1 MTQIPVGSS
10 QETPED
16 LCSTVSIATVGKAVM
31 RPKVSVVIC
40 AYSLGRWEDLRR
52 AIQSVQKQTQVA
64 GEIVLVV
71 DHCPELLKRANL
83 LPLDI
88 VVIPNRFEKGLS
100 GARNTGATRARGDIV
115 AFLDDDAVADPDWLT
130 RIVNHYEDPR
140 ILGVCGMVR
149 PDWEDGRPKWF
160 PSELDWVVGCSY
172 RGMPSSSS
180 PMRNFIAAN
189 MSFRR
194 VVLQD
199 SGGFSNGLGQV
210 GAIPPGCEE
219 TELCLRI
226 SQRNPDSIL
235 LYEPAAA
242 VRHRVSNQRA
252 TWSYLRSRCYAEGLS
267 RAMVARLA
275 GPDRVLASERAYVR
289 SSVTRGIWRSLADAA
304 RGRLVGALAAL
315 ALVVAVAAMATGYLV
330 GTVTR
335 RGSSADSTVISNAS
349 GTSANGHYSGPAT
362 VSRRTKADTG
372 RLYHR
377 AVIIPWISLAGCV
390 ALWASAL
397 RGVNVA
403 RIGSAELGLVSV
415 LPITFWAAL
424 AGLMASF
431 SWAVTRRE
439 SRWPILTAH
448 LLALVIILHAT
459 PAILYGTLRYS
470 WAWKHVGVVDYIA
483 NNGIHFNLLGE
494 LGVYQGWP
502 GFFALN
508 SFLILASGLHTA
520 LSYAPWVLVLNDLLW
535 LGPVILIARAFTSD
549 QRLIWTT
556 AWLFELGNWV
566 GQDYFS
572 PQAFAF
578 FLYLTVIAVCLRW
591 LWHPRIGPP
600 PMTETTGAAEYRQPQ
615 RWAMVL
621 CLVPM
626 MAAIASSHQLTPF
639 MLLGALILLVVFRQL
654 RPRTLPLV
662 MAAIT
667 VGWIMYGG
675 LPWLKA
681 NSAQIFIGVGDPWA
695 NVGLHIV
702 GQGQVPTGQI
712 LVDWGSRA
720 VSGAIG
726 LLALIG
732 FSRYR
737 RYHDR
742 QARSSWNRLA
752 VLAVAALPAAV
763 ANSYGGEIV
772 FRVYLF
778 ALPFMAVAAAAAFFP
793 TAERSWSTAPLAL
806 LAVVTILLIGGFSLG
821 NYGQEAINY
830 LSPSDVAA
838 AGWLYRTAP
847 RGAELVSVDSN
858 YPYAFVHY
866 DWYDYGFLDA
876 SASLSQAVLRAPVKT
891 VTRVMADSSG
901 PAYLILTDSQ
911 SAAVRLD
918 GIWPPGSYER
928 VTHALLTSPNFKLVY
943 RNGDAMI
950 LQLVR

>member
-1 MTQIPVGSS
+1 M
-10 QETPED
+10 
-16 LCSTVSIATVGKAVM
+16 AMVGKAGM

-52 AIQSVQKQTQVA
+52 AIQSVQTQTQVA
-64 GEIVLVV
+64 EEIVLVV
-71 DHCPELLKRANL
+71 DHCPELLKQANH

-88 VVIPNRFEKGLS
+88 IVIPNRFEKGPS
-100 GARNTGATRARGDIV
+100 GARNTGAARARGDIV
-115 AFLDDDAVADPDWLT
+115 AFLDDDAAADPDWLT
-130 RIVNHYEDPR
+130 RIMSHYEDPR
-140 ILGVCGMVR
+140 ILGVCGMMR

-172 RGMPSSSS
+172 QGMSSSS
-180 PMRNFIAAN
+180 APVRSFIAAN

-199 SGGFSNGLGQV
+199 SGGFSHALGRV
-210 GAIPPGCEE
+210 DATPFGCEE

-226 SQRNPDSIL
+226 SQRNPDGIL

-267 RAMVARLA
+267 KAMVVRLA
-275 GPDRVLASERAYVR
+275 GPDRALASERAFVR
-289 SSVTRGIWRSLADAA
+289 SAITRGIWRSLADAA
-304 RGRLVGALAAL
+304 RGKLAGALAAL
-315 ALVVAVAAMATGYLV
+315 ALVVAVAVTATGYLV
-330 GTVTR
+330 GMVTR
-335 RGSSADSTVISNAS
+335 RGGSADSAAISNAP
-349 GTSANGHYSGPAT
+349 GAAANGHHAGLAAVSGRPE
-362 VSRRTKADTG
+362 ADTS
-372 RLYHR
+372 RLHR
-377 AVIIPWISLAGCV
+377 RAAIIPWIGLAGCI

-439 SRWPILTAH
+439 SRWPILAAH
-448 LLALVIILHAT
+448 LLTLVIILHAT

-470 WAWKHVGVVDYIA
+470 WAWKHTGVVDYIA
-483 NNGIHFNLLGE
+483 NNGIHFNLGGE

-508 SFLILASGLHTA
+508 AFLTQASGLHTA
-520 LSYAPWVLVLNDLLW
+520 LGYAPWVLVLNNLLW

-572 PQAFAF
+572 PQAFTF

-600 PMTETTGAAEYRQPQ
+600 PMTETTDTAEYRQPQ

-675 LPWLKA
+675 LPWLKV
-681 NSAQIFIGVGDPWA
+681 NSAKVFSGMGDPWA
-695 NVGLHIV
+695 NIGLHIV

-726 LLALIG
+726 VLALIG
-732 FSRYR
+732 FWRYR

-742 QARSSWNRLA
+742 RARSSWNRLA

-763 ANSYGGEIV
+763 ANSYGGEII

-793 TAERSWSTAPLAL
+793 TAERSWSTAPVAL
-806 LAVVTILLIGGFSLG
+806 LTVVTIMLIGGFSLG
-821 NYGQEAINY
+821 NYGQEAINH
-830 LSPSDVAA
+830 LSPNEVAA
-838 AGWLYRTAP
+838 ASWLYRTAP
-847 RGAELVSVDSN
+847 RGAELISVDSN

-876 SASLSQAVLRAPVKT
+876 TASSSRTVLRAPVKT

-918 GIWPPGSYER
+918 AIWAPGAYER

-950 LQLVR
+950 LQLAR

>member
-1 MTQIPVGSS
+1 MSAGFC
-10 QETPED
+10 QETPGD
-16 LCSTVSIATVGKAVM
+16 RHYAKSIAVVGNVVT

-40 AYSLGRWEDLRR
+40 AGTLDKWEDLWR
-52 AIQSVQKQTQVA
+52 AVQSVREQTEVA
-64 GEIVLVV
+64 EEIVVL
-71 DHCPELLKRANL
+71 DHCPELFEQANL
-83 LPLDI
+83 LPQDV

-100 GARNTGATRARGDIV
+100 GARNTGVARARGDIV
-115 AFLDDDAVADPDWLT
+115 AFLDDDAAADPDWLT
-130 RIVNHYEDPR
+130 RIADRYEDPR
-140 ILGVCGMVR
+140 ILGVGGMVR
-149 PDWEDGRPKWF
+149 PEWEDARPQWF
-160 PSELDWVVGCSY
+160 PSELDWVLDCCY
-172 RGMPSSSS
+172 RGMPSSSV
-180 PMRNFIAAN
+180 PVRKFIGAN

-194 VVLQD
+194 TVLQD
-199 SGGFSNGLGQV
+199 VGGFSNGLSRL
-210 GAIPPGCEE
+210 GATPPCCEE

-226 SQRNPDSIL
+226 SQRNPDGIL

-242 VRHRVSNQRA
+242 VRHRISNKHA

-267 RAMVARLA
+267 KAMVARLA
-275 GPDRVLASERAYVR
+275 GSDRALASERGYVR
-289 SSVTRGIWRSLADAA
+289 SAIPRAIWQSLIDAA
-304 RGRLVGALAAL
+304 HGKLAGALAAL
-315 ALVVAVAAMATGYLV
+315 ALVVAVAMTAVGYLV

-335 RGSSADSTVISNAS
+335 RGGSADSAVVSNAP
-349 GTSANGHYSGPAT
+349 GAAANSRHAGPAM
-362 VSRRTKADTG
+362 VSSRTEADVGRR
-372 RLYHR
+372 RYRR
-377 AVIIPWISLAGCV
+377 AVIIPWISLAGCI

-397 RGVNVA
+397 RGVNVG

-415 LPITFWAAL
+415 MPITFWAAL

-439 SRWPILTAH
+439 SRWPILAMH
-448 LLALVIILHAT
+448 VLALVIILHAT

-470 WAWKHVGVVDYIA
+470 WAWKHIGVVAYIA
-483 NNGIHFNLLGE
+483 DNGIHFNLLGE

-508 SFLILASGLHTA
+508 AFLTVASGLHTA
-520 LSYAPWVLVLNDLLW
+520 LGYAPWVLPLNNLLW
-535 LGPVILIARAFTSD
+535 LGPIILIARTFTSD
-549 QRLIWTT
+549 QRLIWTA

-615 RWAMVL
+615 RWMMVL

-639 MLLGALILLVVFRQL
+639 VLLGALILLVVFRQL
-654 RPRTLPLV
+654 RPRTLPLL

-681 NSAQIFIGVGDPWA
+681 NTAQLLNGVGDPWA
-695 NVGLHIV
+695 NVGAHIV

-726 LLALIG
+726 VLALIG
-732 FSRYR
+732 FWRYR
-737 RYHDR
+737 RYHNK

-752 VLAVAALPAAV
+752 VLAAAAPPAAF
-763 ANSYGGEIV
+763 ANSYGGEVI

-793 TAERSWSTAPLAL
+793 TAERSWSPTSTAL
-806 LAVVTILLIGGFSLG
+806 LSVVTIMLVAGFSLG

-830 LSPSDVAA
+830 LNPNEVAA
-838 AGWLYRTAP
+838 ASWLYRTAP
-847 RGAELVSVDSN
+847 RGAELISVDSN
-858 YPYAFVHY
+858 YPWAFVHY
-866 DWYDYGFLDA
+866 DWYNYGFLDTP
-876 SASLSQAVLRAPVKT
+876 ASLSKAVLHAPVKT
-891 VTRVMADSSG
+891 VTRVMVHSSG

-911 SAAVRLD
+911 SAEVRLD
-918 GIWPPGSYER
+918 GIWPPGAYER
-928 VTHALLTSPNFKLVY
+928 VTRALVTSRNFKVVY
-943 RNGDAMI
+943 RKGDAMI